1 MSILQQHAGTTSLD
15 VLAATYSHSRVP
27 ATGELNGH
35 GGELAVAGMF
45 KLGSHSPTIS
55 AITHTLQPPELVHI
69 SEIASMPSAAVAA
82 TVANS
87 NSCLPPPVVPSSEP
101 QLLMNGVTYIPEQS
115 QTQLPVQKTATLSA
129 TTVYHPYPSPPYS
142 APVNS
147 SFKSIFSADSTV
159 QLGHPINTP
168 FLSHATTVSIPGEAS
183 LPALKP
189 YSPLEQQTSVVSQQQ
204 AIFAP
209 SLSFVPNPEPSSP
222 SACLHSN
229 TGPTALY
236 WSNPLKHVSWSAPPE
251 PIAQSSHTVFMYPA
265 GNNGFRPL
273 SPLSP
278 LPQQTNPQ
286 PLVLTEPPPLT
297 PMPLEPGQVHWTFM
311 PPGYLECF
319 PLQKRQPRVA
329 CTCPNCV
336 NGVNS
341 KANQPDRNGK
351 KKQHN
356 CHYPGCGNVYV
367 KTSHLRAH
375 LRRHTGERPFLC
387 TWFLCGKRFTRS
399 DDLQRHLRTH
409 TDEKPFI
416 CWECSKRFMRSDH
429 LNKHIKTHQKI
440 REKEKDG
447 FDDPQSSSAG
457 SKDHSPSSES
467 AAESP
472 LSETPSSAE
481 AVDLL
486 DHLPNDDEI
495 AELANIA
502 ADISCSHDFNPHP
515 P

>member
-55 AITHTLQPPELVHI
+55 AITHTLQPPELVDI
-69 SEIASMPSAAVAA
+69 LEIASMPSAAVAA

-251 PIAQSSHTVFMYPA
+251 PIAQSSHTVFTYPA

-297 PMPLEPGQVHWTFM
+297 PMPLEAGQLCWTPGPPAFSM

-319 PLQKRQPRVA
+319 PLQKRRPRVA

-341 KANQPDRNGK
+341 KANQPDGNGK
-351 KKQHN
+351 KKWHN
-356 CHYPGCGNVYV
+356 CHYPGCRKVYD
-367 KTSHLRAH
+367 KTSHLH
-375 LRRHTGERPFLC
+375 
-387 TWFLCGKRFTRS
+387 
-399 DDLQRHLRTH
+399 RHLRVH
-409 TDEKPFI
+409 TGEKPFI
-416 CWECSKRFMRSDH
+416 CLECSKRFPRSDH
-429 LNKHIKTHQKI
+429 LNQHIKTHQKI
-440 REKEKDG
+440 REKRRRTVWTIWSPPLPGARTTDRHPTPPPNPRSEKPPPVLKSWISYI
-447 FDDPQSSSAG
+447 DDLRIP
-457 SKDHSPSSES
+457 D
-467 AAESP
+467 
-472 LSETPSSAE
+472 
-481 AVDLL
+481 
-486 DHLPNDDEI
+486 DDEI